1 MADVEITIGLPAE
14 LLEQA
19 KLVGIDIESVRPD
32 LIAVIQKRIE
42 RKQAWQNLINT
53 ADQLRGSLTQKE
65 VEAELAAAK
74 AERIAHDQAK

>member
-14 LLEQA
+14 LLVQA